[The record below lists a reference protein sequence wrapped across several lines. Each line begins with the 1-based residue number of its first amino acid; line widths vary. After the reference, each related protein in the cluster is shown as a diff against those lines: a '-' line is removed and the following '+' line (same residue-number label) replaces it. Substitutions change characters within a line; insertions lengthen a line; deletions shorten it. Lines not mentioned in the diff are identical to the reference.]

1 MTTKQSSGNKTGL
14 IIGIIGGIVVLAL
27 VAIVVFA
34 TEELGAEY
42 GDPEITGNALPLMPP
57 SSPIDATATGLPA
70 PEVVGQNFDGEEVRM
85 VNDGRAKAIVFL
97 AHWCPHCQVEV
108 PKVQAWVDAGLA
120 DEGVDLYAVAT
131 DMDSTR
137 GNFPPSEWLSTEG
150 WTAPVIRDD
159 SENSVLAAYGRGGFP
174 FWTFVNAD
182 GTVALRTAGELEIEQ
197 LEQIISTLAQ

>member
-14 IIGIIGGIVVLAL
+14 IVGIAGGILVLAL
-27 VAIVVFA
+27 IAIVVFA

-42 GDPEITGNALPLMPP
+42 GEPEIQGNALPQMPQ
-57 SSPIDATATGLPA
+57 SSPVDATATGLAA
-70 PEVVGQNFDGEEVRM
+70 PEVVGQNFAGDEIRM

-108 PKVQAWVDAGLA
+108 PKVQAWINSGGGE
-120 DEGVDLYAVAT
+120 EGVDLYAVAT

-159 SENSVLAAYGRGGFP
+159 NDNSVLGAYGRGGFP

-182 GTVALRTAGELEIEQ
+182 GTVALRASGEMPIEQ
-197 LEQIISTLAQ
+197 LQGIMASLEK